1 MLIWQWFKFGQYL
14 EFVRMNNYIGFRY
27 FGWIGNKEN
36 SVGDFFPSLI
46 QNNRLNSKYLFI
58 PNKFSFV

>member
-27 FGWIGNKEN
+27 FGWIGNKKIPLEI
-36 SVGDFFPSLI
+36 FFL
-46 QNNRLNSKYLFI
+46 L
-58 PNKFSFV
+58 